1 MAFGNPELTP
11 EYTNSFSLNYLKT
24 WQNHTLSVGT
34 YYRPTTDVIQTV
46 KYNVDDVI
54 YSTSENVAKSQ
65 SAGVELILKDKLFR
79 ILDLTTTVNAYYY
92 KLDGFRYVINDQT
105 VTGRSDEN
113 FSWDA
118 RVLASFILPYDI
130 SLQATGNYRSRTV
143 ITQGYRKPSASLD
156 LGLRKSFLN
165 KQFALSVNWRDV
177 FNSRRW
183 KTYTNTDSFERYQEN
198 WRDPRANITLTWN
211 FGNMSSKKKPREE
224 MNSGMDDENQS
235 FGGYGE

>member
-1 MAFGNPELTP
+1 M
-11 EYTNSFSLNYLKT
+11 
-24 WQNHTLSVGT
+24 
-34 YYRPTTDVIQTV
+34 IQTV

-118 RVLASFILPYDI
+118 RMLASFILPYDI

-165 KQFALSVNWRDV
+165 KQFALSVIGATCSTAAVGRLIQTRTASNV
-177 FNSRRW
+177 IRR
-183 KTYTNTDSFERYQEN
+183 TGATRVPTSH
-198 WRDPRANITLTWN
+198 
-211 FGNMSSKKKPREE
+211 
-224 MNSGMDDENQS
+224 
-235 FGGYGE
+235 